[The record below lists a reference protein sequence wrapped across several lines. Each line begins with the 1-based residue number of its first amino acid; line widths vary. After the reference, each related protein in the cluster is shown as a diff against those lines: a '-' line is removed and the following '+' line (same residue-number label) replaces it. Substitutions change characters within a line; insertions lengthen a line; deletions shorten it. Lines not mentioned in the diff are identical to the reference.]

1 MNKTFRGQL
10 KALGQETIRLST
22 NNGLSGYR
30 ITRLQIIPIQPGA
43 VDGEH
48 IVQVYTK
55 AHDDTSLYDN
65 IDFRDPTLLGIAF
78 YKTDVSEVNA
88 DTNTVIFD
96 NMTFNQDIFISAAEL
111 VGSLPINYIIEL
123 EQVKLSRDEATVA
136 TLKDMRAGPDT
147 NFGP

>member
-10 KALGQETIRLST
+10 KALGQETIRLTT
-22 NNGLSGYR
+22 NNGLQGYK
-30 ITRLQIIPIQPGA
+30 IAKLQIIPIQPGA

-55 AHDDTSLYDN
+55 EHDDTSLYDN
-65 IDFRDPTLLGIAF
+65 IDFRDPTLLGVAF
-78 YKTDVSEVNA
+78 YKTDSSEVNA

-96 NMTFNQDIFISAAEL
+96 NMVFNQDIFISGAEL
-111 VGSLPINYIIEL
+111 KGNLPVNYMIEL
-123 EQVKLSRDEATVA
+123 TPVSLSKDEATMA